1 MFDEDELNV
10 WEFIRP
16 ELFRSRNLAWG
27 SIYID
32 LESGKVNFVQRWKY
46 EFVVAQGVGA
56 WTEQEKVDF
65 HYAAE
70 SLIWKHWNSN
80 RPLAGT
86 STDPTTLAIIQLLN
100 SHNGVLFNVSGSH
113 PFAQR
118 FSASGVPIEFD
129 VLVVITRPHWN
140 VRVKKLAAGQF
151 EHSTVTW
158 DSRQI
163 RLIKSAVETRSAC
176 NNAAPRV
183 CSDQFTSVPHEFGH
197 MLRRPD
203 EYLRGSRFLDD
214 ANSIM
219 NIGTEVRTRH
229 LSWVRDQLNQ
239 MLPNCTFSL
248 PPES

>member
-100 SHNGVLFNVSGSH
+100 
-113 PFAQR
+113 
-118 FSASGVPIEFD
+118 
-129 VLVVITRPHWN
+129 ITRPHWN

>member
-1 MFDEDELNV
+1 MRRDFTKDRCQCDQVPTRILLRKKLENSVRLSRKFGRNCPYTFIGSVCNGDEMVATSTPSRGRQNLRHALFRRLGISKWAFGSTLEGVAPGLTEDGDMFDEDELNV

-100 SHNGVLFNVSGSH
+100 SHT
-113 PFAQR
+113 
-118 FSASGVPIEFD
+118 ASSLTCRVPT
-129 VLVVITRPHWN
+129 L
-140 VRVKKLAAGQF
+140 
-151 EHSTVTW
+151 
-158 DSRQI
+158 
-163 RLIKSAVETRSAC
+163 
-176 NNAAPRV
+176 
-183 CSDQFTSVPHEFGH
+183 
-197 MLRRPD
+197 
-203 EYLRGSRFLDD
+203 
-214 ANSIM
+214 
-219 NIGTEVRTRH
+219 
-229 LSWVRDQLNQ
+229 
-239 MLPNCTFSL
+239 LPNGSL
-248 PPES
+248 PPAFLLSLMCWSSSRGRIGMCG